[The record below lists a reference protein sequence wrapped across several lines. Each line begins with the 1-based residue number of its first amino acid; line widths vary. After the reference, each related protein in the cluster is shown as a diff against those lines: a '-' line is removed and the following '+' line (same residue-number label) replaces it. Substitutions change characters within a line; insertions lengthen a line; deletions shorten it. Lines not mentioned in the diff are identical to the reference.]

1 VLAFAALEI
10 VVPWWLLSDAELR
23 LSSSRSALFIAAIP
37 IMSVV
42 LARFYAAHAIVAP
55 QAVRDPAFDQRCNL
69 PSPTL
74 RVVAEDDSG
83 VVVHGMK
90 LLATGA
96 ILANEIWIGNIL
108 PLAPENGVE
117 SITLAVECN
126 APDLSLWSRKPLESK
141 ATTQFDNP
149 LA

>member
-1 VLAFAALEI
+1 M
-10 VVPWWLLSDAELR
+10 P
-23 LSSSRSALFIAAIP
+23 
-37 IMSVV
+37 
-42 LARFYAAHAIVAP
+42 HAIVAP
-55 QAVRDPAFDQRCNL
+55 QAVRDPPFYQRCNL

-83 VVVHGMK
+83 VVVHKMK
-90 LLATGA
+90 LLAAGA

-108 PLAPENGVE
+108 PLAPENGAE

-126 APDLSLWSRKPLESK
+126 APGLSLWSRKPLELK